1 MAERQ
6 PPSVWDVW
14 LARGLLVGGLWFAG
28 TGLWDL
34 IRAEAMRW
42 DMLLMHALGIGA
54 GILFLVGAWRMR
66 GALRWDPSDNE

>member
-42 DMLLMHALGIGA
+42 DMLLMHALVA
-54 GILFLVGAWRMR
+54 GMQGRLGEAWRLQSLAR
-66 GALRWDPSDNE
+66 G